1 MSSLGKFPNGFN
13 QVSRSAVAIT
23 VDGIDQAL
31 ITTSSF
37 TMNDGLIVSQ
47 SINAYNINAGNPTS
61 NQWQQNLTGSYFNNF
76 TTQTD
81 VSEILRFLAGL
92 LSQSAPDASPNTRTY
107 SNYTANAQNTT
118 TGTVIAGSVPQT
130 STNTT
135 VTYLTSRGFANTGST
150 IFSAI
155 SPIYTLSNYGYTYTS
170 VAGGSTIV
178 TSSADAQ
185 LFGLGILSSGTPT
198 NFRVSG
204 SFVFRFKDNL
214 AKTDTATS
222 ASQHL
227 VTQTGAGTTNGVTLA
242 KILTV
247 NPAVIPP
254 AYQDGKYASVF
265 SNALF
270 NGGASA
276 VSSSGY
282 YHISA
287 SIIIA
292 SGSSNYTAPIASNS
306 EIFYAPL
313 TTISTNIPSQTPAT
327 GSTTATALTA
337 VSRSLSGAPYLS
349 GSTYNV
355 SSSFTNLFNPLYH
368 AGAGIAALST
378 VSTGMTQT
386 SGITTVSTAGGT
398 IQTAGA
404 VFDSTGTTV
413 RATSTIPFETD
424 TVKVNGLYTF
434 GSANITNIGQSSN
447 TPTTFTVSIAGVNKA
462 ASTSTYSSVSN
473 YHTAGTFGQPAASGA
488 LAYYTR
494 PQGTDT
500 GTNSGASN
508 LEPFTGESNRIV
520 LNNNILNFTGT
531 AWDTNF
537 GLYNLGATDL
547 QVKPG
552 YLVKPGGTYGYW
564 LANPSSVS
572 DYKYYVRK
580 FSTNSTT
587 KTSMTVNLGQTLSA
601 WDSAT
606 NNSVSVVVLYESSN
620 SSIYTPARFYDPT
633 KTTANFVGNI
643 AANTDGQ
650 NPFGSTISLYG
661 NTGGSLSTTTY
672 TMPIR
677 NADGMFL
684 NATYNDIYVIVRYK
698 GDPTPVSSIT
708 VTFS

>member
-37 TMNDGLIVSQ
+37 TMNDGLVVSQ
-47 SINAYNINAGNPTS
+47 SVNAYNVNAGTPTS
-61 NQWQQNLTGSYFNNF
+61 NQWQTSLNGSYFNNF
-76 TTQTD
+76 TSQTD
-81 VSEILRFLAGL
+81 VSEILRFVAGL
-92 LSQSAPDASPNTRTY
+92 LSASAPDAAPNTKTY
-107 SNYTANAQNTT
+107 STYTANILNNT
-118 TGTVIAGSVPQT
+118 TGTVIAGSVP
-130 STNTT
+130 SGSSNST
-135 VTYLTSRGFANTGST
+135 VTYLTSKGFANSGST
-150 IFSAI
+150 IFSGI
-155 SPIYTLSNYGYTYTS
+155 GTIYTNPNHGYNYTS
-170 VAGGSTIV
+170 VAAGSTTV
-178 TSSADAQ
+178 SSSADAQ
-185 LFGLGILSSGTPT
+185 LFGLGPLSSGSPT
-198 NFRVSG
+198 NFKVSG
-204 SFVFRFKDNL
+204 SFTFRFKDNSS
-214 AKTDTATS
+214 KVDTATS
-222 ASQHL
+222 SSNQL
-227 VTQTGAGTTNGVTLA
+227 ITQTGAGTTSGVSLA
-242 KILTV
+242 KINTA
-247 NPAVIPP
+247 NPAVIPA
-254 AYQDGKYASVF
+254 AYQDGKYAATFTNNIYSG
-265 SNALF
+265 SA
-270 NGGASA
+270 AA

-282 YHISA
+282 YHISS

-292 SGSSNYTAPIASNS
+292 SGSSPYTAPITNNT

-327 GSTTATALTA
+327 GSTTLVALTA

-349 GSTYNV
+349 GSTYNL
-355 SSSFTNLFNPLYH
+355 SSSFTNLFNPLYFV
-368 AGAGIAALST
+368 GTISSLST

-386 SGITTVSTAGGT
+386 SGVTSVLTTAGLVS
-398 IQTAGA
+398 TAGA
-404 VFDSTGTTV
+404 VFNSTGATV

-424 TVKVNGLYTF
+424 LIKLNGLYTF
-434 GSANITNIGQSSN
+434 GAANITNIGQITN
-447 TPTTFTVSIAGVNKA
+447 TPTTFTVSLAGVNKA
-462 ASTSTYSSVSN
+462 ASTTTYSTSSN

-494 PQGTDT
+494 TQGTDT

-508 LEPFTGESNRIV
+508 LEPFTGESNRII
-520 LNNNILNFTGT
+520 LNDNILNFTGT
-531 AWDTNF
+531 AWDTNYS
-537 GLYNLGATDL
+537 LYTLGANDL

-564 LANPSSVS
+564 ITNPSSVS

-606 NNSVSVVVLYESSN
+606 NNSVSAVILYESSN

-633 KTTANFVGNI
+633 KTTSNFVGDI
-643 AANTDGQ
+643 TANTDGT

-661 NTGGSLSTTTY
+661 NSGGSLATTTY

>member
-1 MSSLGKFPNGFN
+1 MSNLGKFPNGFN

-37 TMNDGLIVSQ
+37 TMYDGLVVSQ

-61 NQWQQNLTGSYFNNF
+61 NQWQTSLNGSYFNNF
-76 TTQTD
+76 TSQTD
-81 VSEILRFLAGL
+81 VSEILRFVAGL
-92 LSQSAPDASPNTRTY
+92 LSASAPDAAPNTKTY
-107 SNYTANAQNTT
+107 STYTANILNNT
-118 TGTVIAGSVPQT
+118 TGTVIAGNVPQS

-135 VTYLTSRGFANTGST
+135 VTCLTSKGFANTGST
-150 IFSAI
+150 IFSGI
-155 SPIYTLSNYGYTYTS
+155 TPIYTNPSHGYNYTS
-170 VAGGSTIV
+170 VAGGSTTV
-178 TSSADAQ
+178 SSSVDAQ
-185 LFGLGILSSGTPT
+185 LFGLGLLSSGTPT

-204 SFVFRFKDNL
+204 SFTFRFKDNSS
-214 AKTDTATS
+214 KIDTATS
-222 ASQHL
+222 SSNQL
-227 VTQTGAGTTNGVTLA
+227 ITQTGAGTTSGVSLA
-242 KILTV
+242 KINTA
-247 NPAVIPP
+247 NPAVIPA
-254 AYQDGKYASVF
+254 AYQDGKYAATF
-265 SNALF
+265 TNNIY

-287 SIIIA
+287 SIMIA
-292 SGSSNYTAPIASNS
+292 SGSSAYTTPIVNNI
-306 EIFYAPL
+306 EVFYSPL
-313 TTISTNIPSQTPAT
+313 STISTNVPSQTPLT
-327 GSTTATALTA
+327 GSTTVTALTA

-349 GSTYNV
+349 GSTYNL
-355 SSSFTNLFNPLYH
+355 SSSFTNLFNPLYFV
-368 AGAGIAALST
+368 GTISSLST

-386 SGITTVSTAGGT
+386 SGVTSVLTTGGLVS
-398 IQTAGA
+398 TAGA

-424 TVKVNGLYTF
+424 LIKLNGLYTF
-434 GSANITNIGQSSN
+434 GAANITNIGQATIS
-447 TPTTFTVSIAGVNKA
+447 PTTFTVSIAGVNKA
-462 ASTSTYSSVSN
+462 ASTTTYSTSSN
-473 YHTAGTFGQPAASGA
+473 YHTAGNFGQPAASGA

-494 PQGTDT
+494 TQGTDS

-520 LNNNILNFTGT
+520 LNDNILNFTGT
-531 AWDTNF
+531 AWDTS
-537 GLYNLGATDL
+537 YNLYTLGANDL

-564 LANPSSVS
+564 LTNPSSAS

-606 NNSVSVVVLYESSN
+606 NNSVSVVVLFESSN

-633 KTTANFVGNI
+633 KTTSNFVGNI
-643 AANTDGQ
+643 TANTDGQ

-661 NTGGSLSTTTY
+661 NTGGSLSSTTY